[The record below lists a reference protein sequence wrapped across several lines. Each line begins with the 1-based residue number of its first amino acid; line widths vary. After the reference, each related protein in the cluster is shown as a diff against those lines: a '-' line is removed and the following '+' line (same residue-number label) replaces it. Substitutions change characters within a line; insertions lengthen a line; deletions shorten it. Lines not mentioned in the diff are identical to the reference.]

1 MRIAPSVAWLVLACG
16 CAQVPPAPSGALK
29 GTATYKE
36 RMALPFGAVFEATL
50 EDVSRADARAEV
62 IGTARVE
69 NPGNPPIAF
78 AIVYDPGRID
88 PRHRYAVR
96 AWILADGRPLFITDP
111 NPPVLTGGHGSEVA
125 LLLRRA
131 GTLAGPTLENTYWK
145 LVRLGEQAIAVVHW
159 SNEPHLLLHP
169 DTKRVSGSGGC
180 NRLAGGYQ
188 LDGEALSFGR
198 IAGTLMACMEGMETE
213 RSFHEMLP
221 RVRKARVQGRELEL
235 LDAEERP
242 LARFEARTLK

>member
-1 MRIAPSVAWLVLACG
+1 MRIASSVALLVLACG

-36 RMALPFGAVFEATL
+36 RMALPAGA
-50 EDVSRADARAEV
+50 S
-62 IGTARVE
+62 
-69 NPGNPPIAF
+69 
-78 AIVYDPGRID
+78 
-88 PRHRYAVR
+88 
-96 AWILADGRPLFITDP
+96 
-111 NPPVLTGGHGSEVA
+111 
-125 LLLRRA
+125 A
-131 GTLAGPTLENTYWK
+131 GATLENTYWK
-145 LVRLGEQAIAVVHW
+145 LVRLGEQAITVANW

-169 DTKRVSGSGGC
+169 DTKRMSGSGGC

-198 IAGTLMACMEGMETE
+198 MAGTLMACMEGMETE

-242 LARFEARTLK
+242 LARFEARDPK